1 MKKIV
6 IALVGQPNVGK
17 SHLAN
22 AISGSNLKIGNF
34 AGVTVEKATA
44 RLSTEDFAIEFID
57 LPGLYSLEDFSADE
71 KVTKDFL
78 LTGEYDLILNVIDS
92 TNLERNLMLTT
103 ELMELQ
109 KKMVIAL
116 NMDDEAIKEGL
127 NINSDAMSKILSIPC
142 VRVSSKTKTNIDYL
156 VEQILNVVKNPLVA
170 PKLVYSD
177 EVEEQLQTIVR
188 FLDDK
193 HFRASNSLT
202 NRQIAVG
209 LLWQKKEIYALMH
222 EHPLYVELQP
232 ILNNALGHVYMYCQ
246 CDDIEEVI
254 NRQHTAFAAGLSAE
268 VLSISKAKNRN
279 LTQKIDTILIHKLF
293 GLPIFIFLMW
303 GLFQLTFTLGE
314 IPMGW
319 IEDSFG
325 WLGETIGESISNE
338 ALKSLIV
345 DGIIAGVGSVVM
357 FLPNIMILFLG
368 IALLETTGYMSRA
381 AFLLDGFFHKFGL
394 HGKSFVPLVTGFG
407 CSVPA
412 YMAARTLKNK
422 KDRLLTMFII
432 GFMSCGA
439 RLPVYVLFAGAF
451 FEEEMA
457 GNALFAIYIIG
468 ALLGLIAAK
477 ILRVTAFKGEDEPFV
492 MEMPKYR
499 LPSLKLLWFVVY
511 SKSAMYIKKAGTFIL
526 LASMLIWFIS
536 TYPHNNLIEEEYTT
550 KIEALQAQLDEA
562 APAEKTEASEEAKAT
577 EESKSEAV
585 VANDTEVKES
595 ASLEDAIAALENEK
609 NEKIMENTYLG
620 MMGKTIEPVFAPLGF
635 DWKMGVATLSGLAA
649 KEVIVSTLGVL
660 YSLGDEVTEED
671 TSLREIIASNMSFAS
686 AMAFIVFVMVYLP
699 CLAATAVFAKE
710 AESARYTVYL
720 VIFTFA
726 TAWVLAFIT
735 YNIVNLLV

>member
-1 MKKIV
+1 MKKLV

-44 RLSTEDFAIEFID
+44 RFSTEDFSVEFID
-57 LPGLYSLEDFSADE
+57 LPGLYSLEDFASDE

-78 LTGEYDLILNVIDS
+78 LSAEYDLILNVIDS
-92 TNLERNLMLTT
+92 TNLERNLMLTA

-116 NMDDEAIKEGL
+116 NMDDEAIKEGIH
-127 NINSDAMSKILSIPC
+127 INADAMSKILSIPSI
-142 VRVSSKTKTNIDYL
+142 RVSSKHKTNIDLL
-156 VEQILNVVKNPLVA
+156 VEKILHVINNPLVA
-170 PKLVYSD
+170 PKITYSD
-177 EVEEQLQTIVR
+177 EVEEQLQTIVT
-188 FLDDK
+188 FLDEK
-193 HFRASNSLT
+193 HFHATNGLT

-209 LLWQKKEIYALMH
+209 LLWQKKEMYILMH
-222 EHPLYVELQP
+222 EHPLYIELQP
-232 ILNNALGHVYMYCQ
+232 ILNNALGHVYMYSQ
-246 CDDIEEVI
+246 SEEIEEVI
-254 NRQHTAFAAGLSAE
+254 NRQHNAFAAGLSAE
-268 VLSISKAKNRN
+268 VLSITNVKHRN
-279 LTQKIDTILIHKLF
+279 LTQKIDTLLIHKLL

-303 GLFQLTFTLGE
+303 GLFQLTFTLGQV
-314 IPMGW
+314 PMDW
-319 IEDSFG
+319 IEGSFG
-325 WLGETIGESISNE
+325 WFGETIGESISNE

-345 DGIIAGVGSVVM
+345 DGIIAGVGSVIM

-451 FEEEMA
+451 FDEHTA

-511 SKSAMYIKKAGTFIL
+511 SKSLMYIKKAGTFIL
-526 LASMLIWFIS
+526 MASMLIWFIS
-536 TYPHNNLIEEEYTT
+536 SYPKNSLIEEEYAS
-550 KIEALQAQLDEA
+550 KIEVLQSQLEE
-562 APAEKTEASEEAKAT
+562 PTLSEPTEANEAT
-577 EESKSEAV
+577 
-585 VANDTEVKES
+585 TEVQAPKEP
-595 ASLEDAIAALENEK
+595 ASIEDAIAALENEK
-609 NEKIMENTYLG
+609 HERLVEQTYLG
-620 MMGKTIEPVFAPLGF
+620 IMGKAIEPAFAPLGF
-635 DWKMGVATLSGLAA
+635 DWKMGVATISGLAA

-660 YSLGDEVTEED
+660 YALGDKVTEED
-671 TSLREIIASNMSFAS
+671 TSLRDIIASNISFAS

-710 AESARYTVYL
+710 AESLKHTAYL

-726 TAWVLAFIT
+726 TAWILAFIT
-735 YNIVNLLV
+735 YHIALLLS

>member
-57 LPGLYSLEDFSADE
+57 LPGLYSLEDFAADE

-78 LTGEYDLILNVIDS
+78 LTAEYDLILNVLDS

-116 NMDDEAIKEGL
+116 NMDDEAIKEGIH
-127 NINSDAMSKILSIPC
+127 INSDAMSKILSIPC
-142 VRVSSKTKTNIDYL
+142 IRVSSKTKTNIDLL
-156 VEQILNVVKNPLVA
+156 VEKILHVSKNPLVE
-170 PKLVYSD
+170 PKIVYSD
-177 EVEEQLQTIVR
+177 EVEEQLQTIVK
-188 FLDDK
+188 FLDEK
-193 HFRASNSLT
+193 HFHGKDALT

-209 LLWQKKEIYALMH
+209 LLWQKKEMYAYMH

-246 CDDIEEVI
+246 CEEIEEVI
-254 NRQHTAFAAGLSAE
+254 NRQHSAFSTGLTAE
-268 VLSISKAKNRN
+268 VLNVTHVKNRN
-279 LTQKIDTILIHKLF
+279 LTQKIDTILIHKLL

-319 IEDSFG
+319 IEESFG
-325 WLGETIGESISNE
+325 WLGETIGASITNE

-345 DGIIAGVGSVVM
+345 DGIIAGVGSVIM

-451 FEEEMA
+451 FEESMA
-457 GNALFAIYIIG
+457 GNALFAIYIVG

-477 ILRVTAFKGEDEPFV
+477 ILRVTAFIGEDEPFV

-536 TYPHNNLIEEEYTT
+536 SYPQNSLIEEEYTT

-562 APAEKTEASEEAKAT
+562 ASMETVEPNKEVKPDEEATT
-577 EESKSEAV
+577 ELTAQ
-585 VANDTEVKES
+585 DS
-595 ASLEDAIAALENEK
+595 ASIEDTIAALENEK
-609 NEKIMENTYLG
+609 HEKLVENTYLG
-620 MMGKTIEPVFAPLGF
+620 IMGKAIEPAFAPLGF
-635 DWKMGVATLSGLAA
+635 DWKMGVATISGLAA

-671 TSLREIIASNMSFAS
+671 TSLREVIASNMSLAS

-710 AESARYTVYL
+710 AESIKYTIYL
-720 VIFTFA
+720 VAFTFI

-735 YNIVNLLV
+735 YRVVLLLS

>member
-22 AISGSNLKIGNF
+22 AMSGSNLKIGNF

-44 RLSTEDFAIEFID
+44 HLKTEDFAIEFID

-78 LTGEYDLILNVIDS
+78 QKGEYDLILNVVDS

-116 NMDDEAIKEGL
+116 NMDDEAIKEG
-127 NINSDAMSKILSIPC
+127 IDIDAEAMRKILSVPC
-142 VRVSSKTKTNIDYL
+142 VRVSSKTKTNI
-156 VEQILNVVKNPLVA
+156 EILIDQVLHVTKNAFIA

-188 FLDDK
+188 FLEDK
-193 HFRASNSLT
+193 HFTAPHFT

-209 LLWQKKEIYALMH
+209 LLWQKREIYALMH
-222 EHPLYVELQP
+222 EQPLYVELHP
-232 ILNNALGHVYMYCQ
+232 ILNNALGHVYMYAQ
-246 CDDIEEVI
+246 SEEIDEII
-254 NRQHTAFAAGLSAE
+254 NRQHSAFTAGLSAE
-268 VLSISKAKNRN
+268 VLHVTKVIRKN
-279 LTQKIDTILIHKLF
+279 LTQTIDAILIHKLL

-303 GLFQLTFTLGE
+303 GLFQLTFTLGK
-314 IPMGW
+314 IPMDW
-319 IEDSFG
+319 IEASFG
-325 WLGETIGESISNE
+325 WLSETVGSTIDNE
-338 ALKSLIV
+338 AMKSLIA

-451 FEEEMA
+451 FEENMA
-457 GNALFAIYIIG
+457 GNVLFGIYITG

-477 ILRVTAFKGEDEPFV
+477 ILRVSAFKGEDEPFV

-511 SKSAMYIKKAGTFIL
+511 SKSLMYIKKAGTFIL
-526 LASMLIWFIS
+526 MASMLIWFIS
-536 TYPHNNLIEEEYTT
+536 SYPKNSLIEEEYAT
-550 KIEALQAQLDEA
+550 KIEALQPSATEVEEDAKTVDED
-562 APAEKTEASEEAKAT
+562 KGTSLEEATK
-577 EESKSEAV
+577 
-585 VANDTEVKES
+585 
-595 ASLEDAIAALENEK
+595 ALENEK
-609 NEKIMENTYLG
+609 HEKLMENTYLG
-620 MMGKTIEPVFAPLGF
+620 MIGKTIEPAFAPLGF
-635 DWKMGVATLSGLAA
+635 DWKMSVATFSGLAA

-660 YSLGDEVTEED
+660 YSLGDKVSED
-671 TSLREIIASNMSFAS
+671 DSSLRAIITANISFQS

-710 AESARYTVYL
+710 AEEARYTVYL

-726 TAWVLAFIT
+726 TAWVLAFLT
-735 YNIVNLLV
+735 YQGLMLLA

>member
-1 MKKIV
+1 MHKIV

-44 RLSTEDFAIEFID
+44 RLSTEDEMLEFID

-78 LTGEYDLILNVIDS
+78 LKGEYDLIVNVVDS
-92 TNLERNLMLTT
+92 TNLDRNLMLSAQ
-103 ELMELQ
+103 LMELG

-116 NMDDEAIKEGL
+116 NMDDEATKEG
-127 NINSDAMSKILSIPC
+127 IAIDANTMSKIIGIPC
-142 VRVSSKTKTNIDYL
+142 VKVSSKTKDNVDSL
-156 VEQILNVVKNPLVA
+156 VEAILHAHKSPFQM
-170 PKLVYSD
+170 PKMVYSD
-177 EVEEQLQTIVR
+177 QVEEAIEGIVK

-193 HFRASNSLT
+193 HFVLDNMSNRSVSL
-202 NRQIAVG
+202 G
-209 LLWQKKEIYALMH
+209 LLWQKKEVYAKVH
-222 EHPLYVELQP
+222 EHPLYIELQP
-232 ILNNALGHVYMYCQ
+232 ILNSALGNVYTYCE
-246 CDDIEEVI
+246 CDEIEEVI
-254 NRQHTAFAAGLSAE
+254 HRQHSAFVSGLCAE
-268 VLSISKAKNRN
+268 VLHVKSSKVQNF
-279 LTQKIDTILIHKLF
+279 TQAIDKVLIHKVL

-314 IPMGW
+314 IPMAW
-319 IEDSFG
+319 IEDGFG
-325 WLGETIGESISNE
+325 WLGETFGENIQNE

-345 DGIIAGVGSVVM
+345 DGMIAGVGSVIM

-368 IALLETTGYMSRA
+368 IALLETTGYMARA

-394 HGKSFVPLVTGFG
+394 HGKSFIPLVSGFG

-451 FEEEMA
+451 FEEDMA
-457 GNALFAIYIIG
+457 GNVLFGIYVSG

-526 LASMLIWFIS
+526 IASMLIWFIS
-536 TYPHNNLIEEEYTT
+536 SYPKNTLIEEEYAA
-550 KIEALQAQLDEA
+550 KIELLESTFVQQNEAVSENSVKEKSQEGLSESQDEA
-562 APAEKTEASEEAKAT
+562 SDP
-577 EESKSEAV
+577 
-585 VANDTEVKES
+585 
-595 ASLEDAIAALENEK
+595 LEDAKVALENEM
-609 NEKIMENTYLG
+609 NEKLMENTYLG
-620 MMGKTIEPVFAPLGF
+620 MLGKTIEPLFTPLGF
-635 DWKMGVATLSGLAA
+635 DWKMSVATLSGLAA

-660 YSLGDEVTEED
+660 YALGDEVTEED
-671 TSLREIIASNMSFAS
+671 SSLREIIASNIGFPS
-686 AMAFIVFVMVYLP
+686 AMAFIVFVMIYLP
-699 CLAATAVFAKE
+699 CLAATVVFAKE
-710 AESARYTVYL
+710 AQSLKYTAYL
-720 VIFTFA
+720 ILFTFA
-726 TAWVLAFIT
+726 TAWALAFVT
-735 YNIVNLLV
+735 YTFLTLIA

>member
-22 AISGSNLKIGNF
+22 AMSGSNLKIGNF

-44 RLSTEDFAIEFID
+44 RLKTEDFAIEFID

-78 LTGEYDLILNVIDS
+78 EQGEYDLILNVVDS

-116 NMDDEAIKEGL
+116 NMDDEAIKEGMS
-127 NINSDAMSKILSIPC
+127 IDADAMSKILSVPC
-142 VRVSSKTKTNIDYL
+142 VRVSSKIKTNIDVL
-156 VEQILNVVKNPLVA
+156 IDQVLHVTKNEFIA

-177 EVEEQLQTIVR
+177 EIEEQLQKIVR
-188 FLDDK
+188 FLEDK
-193 HFRASNSLT
+193 HFKAPSLS

-209 LLWQKKEIYALMH
+209 LLWQKRKIYALMH
-222 EHPLYVELQP
+222 EQPLYVELHP
-232 ILNNALGHVYMYCQ
+232 ILNNALGHVYMYAQ
-246 CDDIEEVI
+246 SEDIDEII
-254 NRQHTAFAAGLSAE
+254 NRQHGAFSAGLSAE
-268 VLSISKAKNRN
+268 VLHITKVTRQN
-279 LTQKIDTILIHKLF
+279 LTQKIDAILIHKLL

-303 GLFQLTFTLGE
+303 GLFQLTFTLGR
-314 IPMGW
+314 IPMDW
-319 IEDSFG
+319 IEASFG
-325 WLGETIGESISNE
+325 WLGETVGSTIGNE
-338 ALKSLIV
+338 AMKSLIV

-451 FEEEMA
+451 FEETMA
-457 GNALFAIYIIG
+457 GNVLFGIYITG

-477 ILRVTAFKGEDEPFV
+477 ILRVSAFKGEDEPFV

-511 SKSAMYIKKAGTFIL
+511 SKSTMYVKKAGTFIL
-526 LASMLIWFIS
+526 MASMLIWFIS
-536 TYPHNNLIEEEYTT
+536 SYPKNSLIEETYTA
-550 KIEALQAQLDEA
+550 KIEALQ
-562 APAEKTEASEEAKAT
+562 PSAT
-577 EESKSEAV
+577 EEQNS
-585 VANDTEVKES
+585 VAEDTKGVDENQS
-595 ASLEDAIAALENEK
+595 ASLEEAIKALENEK
-609 NEKIMENTYLG
+609 REKLMENTYLG
-620 MMGKTIEPVFAPLGF
+620 MIGKTIEPAFAPLGF
-635 DWKMGVATLSGLAA
+635 DWKMSVATFSGLAA

-660 YSLGDEVTEED
+660 YSLGDGVKED
-671 TSLREIIASNMSFAS
+671 DGSLRAIITANISFQS

-710 AESARYTVYL
+710 AEEARYTVYL

-726 TAWVLAFIT
+726 TAWVLSFFT
-735 YNIVNLLV
+735 YQGLMLLA

>member
-1 MKKIV
+1 MKKLV

-44 RLSTEDFAIEFID
+44 RFSTEDFAVEFID
-57 LPGLYSLEDFSADE
+57 LPGLYSLEDFASDE

-78 LTGEYDLILNVIDS
+78 LSAEYDLILNVIDS
-92 TNLERNLMLTT
+92 TNLERNLMLTA

-116 NMDDEAIKEGL
+116 NMDDEAIKEGIH
-127 NINSDAMSKILSIPC
+127 INADAMSKILSIPSI
-142 VRVSSKTKTNIDYL
+142 RVSSKHKTNIDLL
-156 VEQILNVVKNPLVA
+156 VEKILHVINNPLVA
-170 PKLVYSD
+170 PKITYSD
-177 EVEEQLQTIVR
+177 EVEEQLQTIVT
-188 FLDDK
+188 FLDEK
-193 HFRASNSLT
+193 HFHATNGLT

-209 LLWQKKEIYALMH
+209 LLWQKKEMYILMH
-222 EHPLYVELQP
+222 EHPLYIELQP
-232 ILNNALGHVYMYCQ
+232 ILNNALGHVYMYSQ
-246 CDDIEEVI
+246 SEEIEEVI
-254 NRQHTAFAAGLSAE
+254 NRQHNAFAAGLSAE
-268 VLSISKAKNRN
+268 VLSITNVKHRN
-279 LTQKIDTILIHKLF
+279 LTQKIDTLLIHKLL

-303 GLFQLTFTLGE
+303 GLFQLTFTLGQV
-314 IPMGW
+314 PMDW
-319 IEDSFG
+319 IEGSFG
-325 WLGETIGESISNE
+325 WFGETIGESISNE

-345 DGIIAGVGSVVM
+345 DGIIAGVGSVIM

-451 FEEEMA
+451 FDEHTA

-511 SKSAMYIKKAGTFIL
+511 SKSLMYIKKAGTFIL
-526 LASMLIWFIS
+526 MASMLIWFIS
-536 TYPHNNLIEEEYTT
+536 SYPKNSLIEEEYAS
-550 KIEALQAQLDEA
+550 KIEVLQSQLEE
-562 APAEKTEASEEAKAT
+562 PTLSEPTEANEAT
-577 EESKSEAV
+577 
-585 VANDTEVKES
+585 TEVQAPKEP
-595 ASLEDAIAALENEK
+595 ASIEDAIAALENEK
-609 NEKIMENTYLG
+609 HERLVEQTYLG
-620 MMGKTIEPVFAPLGF
+620 IMGKAIEPAFAPLGF
-635 DWKMGVATLSGLAA
+635 DWKMGVATISGLAA

-660 YSLGDEVTEED
+660 YALGDKVTEED
-671 TSLREIIASNMSFAS
+671 TSLRDIIASNISFAS

-710 AESARYTVYL
+710 AESLRYTAYL

-726 TAWVLAFIT
+726 TAWILAFIT
-735 YNIVNLLV
+735 YHIALLLS

>member
-1 MKKIV
+1 MKKLV

-44 RLSTEDFAIEFID
+44 RFSTEDFSVEFID
-57 LPGLYSLEDFSADE
+57 LPGLYSLEDFASDE

-78 LTGEYDLILNVIDS
+78 LSAEYDLILNVIDS
-92 TNLERNLMLTT
+92 TNLERNLMLTA

-116 NMDDEAIKEGL
+116 NMDDEAIKEGIH
-127 NINSDAMSKILSIPC
+127 INADAMSKILSIPSI
-142 VRVSSKTKTNIDYL
+142 RVSSKHKTNIDLL
-156 VEQILNVVKNPLVA
+156 VEKILHVINNPLVA
-170 PKLVYSD
+170 PKITYSD
-177 EVEEQLQTIVR
+177 EVEEQLQTIVT
-188 FLDDK
+188 FLDEK
-193 HFRASNSLT
+193 HFHATNGLT

-209 LLWQKKEIYALMH
+209 LLWQKKEMYILMH
-222 EHPLYVELQP
+222 EHPLYIELQP
-232 ILNNALGHVYMYCQ
+232 ILNNALGHVYMYSQ
-246 CDDIEEVI
+246 SEEIEEVI
-254 NRQHTAFAAGLSAE
+254 NRQHNAFAAGLSAE
-268 VLSISKAKNRN
+268 VLSITNVKHRN
-279 LTQKIDTILIHKLF
+279 LTQKIDTLLIHKLL

-303 GLFQLTFTLGE
+303 GLFQLTFTLGQV
-314 IPMGW
+314 PMDW
-319 IEDSFG
+319 IEGSFG
-325 WLGETIGESISNE
+325 WFGETIGESISNE

-345 DGIIAGVGSVVM
+345 DGIIAGVGSVIM

-451 FEEEMA
+451 FDEHTA

-511 SKSAMYIKKAGTFIL
+511 SKSLMYIKKAGTFIL
-526 LASMLIWFIS
+526 MASMLIWFIS
-536 TYPHNNLIEEEYTT
+536 SYPKNSLIEEEYAS
-550 KIEALQAQLDEA
+550 KIEVLQSQLEE
-562 APAEKTEASEEAKAT
+562 PTLSEPTEANEAT
-577 EESKSEAV
+577 
-585 VANDTEVKES
+585 TEVQAPKEP
-595 ASLEDAIAALENEK
+595 ASIEDAIAALENEK
-609 NEKIMENTYLG
+609 HERLVEQTYLG
-620 MMGKTIEPVFAPLGF
+620 IMGKAIEPAFAPLGF
-635 DWKMGVATLSGLAA
+635 DWKMGVATISGLAA

-660 YSLGDEVTEED
+660 YALGDKVTEED
-671 TSLREIIASNMSFAS
+671 TSLRDIIASNISFAS

-710 AESARYTVYL
+710 AESLRYTAYL

-726 TAWVLAFIT
+726 TAWILAFIT
-735 YNIVNLLV
+735 YHIALLLS

>member
-44 RLSTEDFAIEFID
+44 RLSKENFTIEFID
-57 LPGLYSLEDFSADE
+57 LPGLYSLEDFASDE

-78 LTGEYDLILNVIDS
+78 LTAEYDLILNVIDS
-92 TNLERNLMLTT
+92 TNLERNLTLTA

-116 NMDDEAIKEGL
+116 NMDDEAIKEGMD
-127 NINSDAMSKILSIPC
+127 IDVEAMSKILSIPC
-142 VRVSSKTKTNIDYL
+142 VRVSSKFKTNIDLL
-156 VEQILNVVKNPLVA
+156 VEKILHVTQNEAIA
-170 PKLVYSD
+170 PKLIYSD
-177 EVEEQLQTIVR
+177 EVEEQLQSIVK
-188 FLDDK
+188 FLDEK
-193 HFRASNSLT
+193 HFRAANAMS
-202 NRQIAVG
+202 NRQLAVG
-209 LLWQKKEIYALMH
+209 LLWQQKEVYALMH
-222 EHPLYVELQP
+222 EQPLYIELHP
-232 ILNNALGHVYMYCQ
+232 ILNNALGHVYMYSQ

-254 NRQHTAFAAGLSAE
+254 NRQHSAFSAGLTAE
-268 VLSISKAKNRN
+268 VLSLSNVKNRN
-279 LTQKIDTILIHKLF
+279 LTQKIDTILIHKLL

-303 GLFQLTFTLGE
+303 GLFQLTFTLGQV
-314 IPMGW
+314 PMDW
-319 IEDSFG
+319 IEGSFG
-325 WLGETIGESISNE
+325 WLGEMIGGSISNE

-345 DGIIAGVGSVVM
+345 DGIIAGVGSVIM

-412 YMAARTLKNK
+412 YMAARTLKNR

-451 FEEEMA
+451 FEERMA

-499 LPSLKLLWFVVY
+499 LPSLKLIWFIVY
-511 SKSAMYIKKAGTFIL
+511 SKSAMYLKKAGTFIL
-526 LASMLIWFIS
+526 MASMLIWFIS
-536 TYPHNNLIEEEYTT
+536 SYPKNSVIEETYTT

-562 APAEKTEASEEAKAT
+562 VSIASQEVTIQEETKPTEAVAPQ
-577 EESKSEAV
+577 ESTSI
-585 VANDTEVKES
+585 
-595 ASLEDAIAALENEK
+595 EDAIAVLENEK
-609 NEKIMENTYLG
+609 HEKLVESTYLG
-620 MMGKTIEPVFAPLGF
+620 IMGKAIEPAFSPLGF
-635 DWKMGVATLSGLAA
+635 DWKMGVATISGLAA

-660 YSLGDEVTEED
+660 YSLGDKVTEED
-671 TSLREIIASNMSFAS
+671 NSLREVIASNISLPS

-710 AESARYTVYL
+710 AESLKLTAYL

-726 TAWVLAFIT
+726 TAWVLAFLT
-735 YNIVNLLV
+735 YRIVLLIS

>member
-34 AGVTVEKATA
+34 AGVTVEKAIA
-44 RLSTEDFAIEFID
+44 HLKTEDFAIEFID
-57 LPGLYSLEDFSADE
+57 LPGLYSLEDFAADE
-71 KVTKDFL
+71 KVTKDFFL
-78 LTGEYDLILNVIDS
+78 KGDYDLILNVIDS

-109 KKMVIAL
+109 RKMVIAL
-116 NMDDEAIKEGL
+116 NMDDEAIKEGI
-127 NINSDAMSKILSIPC
+127 NIDAESMSKILSIPC
-142 VRVSSKTKTNIDYL
+142 VKVSSKTKNNLDLL
-156 VEQILNVVKNPLVA
+156 VDQILHVTKHEFIA

-177 EVEEQLQTIVR
+177 EVEEQLQAIVR

-193 HFRASNSLT
+193 HFTSPRLS

-209 LLWQKKEIYALMH
+209 LLWQKKDTYALMH
-222 EHPLYVELQP
+222 EQPLYVELHP
-232 ILNNALGHVYMYCQ
+232 ILNNALGHVYMYAQ
-246 CDDIEEVI
+246 TEDIEEII
-254 NRQHTAFAAGLSAE
+254 NRQHGAFTAGLSAE
-268 VLSISKAKNRN
+268 VLHVTNVKRRN
-279 LTQKIDTILIHKLF
+279 LTQTIDAILIHKLL
-293 GLPIFIFLMW
+293 GLPIFIFFMW
-303 GLFQLTFTLGE
+303 GLFQLTFTLGQ
-314 IPMGW
+314 IPKDW
-319 IEDSFG
+319 IEGSFG
-325 WLGETIGESISNE
+325 WLGEVIGTTIANE

-345 DGIIAGVGSVVM
+345 DGIITGVGSVMM
-357 FLPNIMILFLG
+357 FIPNIMILFLG

-381 AFLLDGFFHKFGL
+381 SFLLDGFFHKFGL

-422 KDRLLTMFII
+422 KDRLLTMFVI

-451 FEEEMA
+451 FEESMA
-457 GNALFAIYIIG
+457 GNVLFGIYISG

-477 ILRVTAFKGEDEPFV
+477 ILRVSAFKGEDEPFV

-511 SKSAMYIKKAGTFIL
+511 SKSMMYVKKAGTFIL
-526 LASMLIWFIS
+526 MASMLIWFIS
-536 TYPHNNLIEEEYTT
+536 SYPKNSLIEEEYTT
-550 KIEALQAQLDEA
+550 KIEALQ
-562 APAEKTEASEEAKAT
+562 PSPSEESVVEEAQKEAT
-577 EESKSEAV
+577 ETVDEDK
-585 VANDTEVKES
+585 S
-595 ASLEDAIAALENEK
+595 ASVEDAIKALENEK
-609 NEKIMENTYLG
+609 REKMMEHTYLG
-620 MMGKTIEPVFAPLGF
+620 MIGKTIEPAFAPLGF
-635 DWKMGVATLSGLAA
+635 DWKMSVATFSGLAA

-660 YSLGDEVTEED
+660 YSLGDKISED
-671 TSLREIIASNMSFAS
+671 DSSLRAIITDNISFPS

-710 AESARYTVYL
+710 AEEAKYTVYL
-720 VIFTFA
+720 VVFTFA

-735 YNIVNLLV
+735 YRAILFFS

>member
-1 MKKIV
+1 MKKLV

-44 RLSTEDFAIEFID
+44 RFSTEDFSVEFID
-57 LPGLYSLEDFSADE
+57 LPGLYSLEDFASDE

-78 LTGEYDLILNVIDS
+78 LSAEYDLILNVIDS
-92 TNLERNLMLTT
+92 TNLERNLMLTA

-116 NMDDEAIKEGL
+116 NMDDEAIKEGIH
-127 NINSDAMSKILSIPC
+127 INADAMSKILSIPSI
-142 VRVSSKTKTNIDYL
+142 RVSSKHKTNIDLL
-156 VEQILNVVKNPLVA
+156 VEKILHVINNPLVA
-170 PKLVYSD
+170 PKITYSD
-177 EVEEQLQTIVR
+177 EVEEQLQTIVT
-188 FLDDK
+188 FLDEK
-193 HFRASNSLT
+193 HFHATNGLT

-209 LLWQKKEIYALMH
+209 LLWQKKEMYILMH
-222 EHPLYVELQP
+222 EHPLYIELQP
-232 ILNNALGHVYMYCQ
+232 ILNNALGHVYMYSQ
-246 CDDIEEVI
+246 SEEIEEVI
-254 NRQHTAFAAGLSAE
+254 NRQHNAFAAGLSAE
-268 VLSISKAKNRN
+268 VLSITNVKHRN
-279 LTQKIDTILIHKLF
+279 LTQKIDTLLIHKLL

-303 GLFQLTFTLGE
+303 GLFQLTFTLGQV
-314 IPMGW
+314 PMDW
-319 IEDSFG
+319 IEGSFG
-325 WLGETIGESISNE
+325 WFGETIGESISNE

-345 DGIIAGVGSVVM
+345 DGIIAGVGSVIM

-451 FEEEMA
+451 FDEHTA

-511 SKSAMYIKKAGTFIL
+511 SKSLMYIKKAGTFIL
-526 LASMLIWFIS
+526 MASMLIWFIS
-536 TYPHNNLIEEEYTT
+536 SYPKNSLIEEEYAS
-550 KIEALQAQLDEA
+550 KIEVLQSQLEE
-562 APAEKTEASEEAKAT
+562 PTLSEP
-577 EESKSEAV
+577 
-585 VANDTEVKES
+585 TEVNEATTEVQAPKEP
-595 ASLEDAIAALENEK
+595 ASIEDAIAALENEK
-609 NEKIMENTYLG
+609 HERLVEQTYLG
-620 MMGKTIEPVFAPLGF
+620 IMGKAIEPAFAPLGF
-635 DWKMGVATLSGLAA
+635 DWKMGVATISGLAA

-660 YSLGDEVTEED
+660 YALGDKVTEED
-671 TSLREIIASNMSFAS
+671 TSLRDIIASNISFAS

-710 AESARYTVYL
+710 AESLKHTAYL

-726 TAWVLAFIT
+726 TAWILAFIT
-735 YNIVNLLV
+735 YHIALLLS

>member
-57 LPGLYSLEDFSADE
+57 LPGLYSLEDFAADE

-78 LTGEYDLILNVIDS
+78 LTAEYDLILNVLDS

-116 NMDDEAIKEGL
+116 NMDDEAIKEGIH
-127 NINSDAMSKILSIPC
+127 INSDAMSKILSIPC
-142 VRVSSKTKTNIDYL
+142 IRVSSKTKTNIDLL
-156 VEQILNVVKNPLVA
+156 VEKILHVSKNPLVE
-170 PKLVYSD
+170 PKIVYSD
-177 EVEEQLQTIVR
+177 EVEEQLQTIVK

-193 HFRASNSLT
+193 HFHGKDALT

-209 LLWQKKEIYALMH
+209 LLWQKKEMYAYMH

-246 CDDIEEVI
+246 CEEIEEVI
-254 NRQHTAFAAGLSAE
+254 NRQHSAFSTGLSAE
-268 VLSISKAKNRN
+268 VLSVTRVKNRN
-279 LTQKIDTILIHKLF
+279 LTQKIDTILIHKLL

-319 IEDSFG
+319 IEESFG
-325 WLGETIGESISNE
+325 WLGETIGASITNE

-345 DGIIAGVGSVVM
+345 DGIIAGVGSVIM

-451 FEEEMA
+451 FEESMA

-536 TYPHNNLIEEEYTT
+536 SYPQNSLIEEEYTT
-550 KIEALQAQLDEA
+550 KIEALQAQLDDAVSNETVE
-562 APAEKTEASEEAKAT
+562 PNKKAT
-577 EESKSEAV
+577 EEAKPAEEAT
-585 VANDTEVKES
+585 AELTTQDS
-595 ASLEDAIAALENEK
+595 ASIEDTIAALENEK
-609 NEKIMENTYLG
+609 HEKLVENTYLG
-620 MMGKTIEPVFAPLGF
+620 IMGKAIEPAFAPLGF
-635 DWKMGVATLSGLAA
+635 DWKMGVATISGLAA

-671 TSLREIIASNMSFAS
+671 TSLREVIASNMSLAS

-710 AESARYTVYL
+710 AESIKYTVYL
-720 VIFTFA
+720 VAFTFI

-735 YNIVNLLV
+735 YRVVLLFS

>member
-1 MKKIV
+1 VKKLV

-44 RLSTEDFAIEFID
+44 RFSTEDFAVEFID
-57 LPGLYSLEDFSADE
+57 LPGLYSLEDFASDE

-78 LTGEYDLILNVIDS
+78 LSAEYDLILNVIDS
-92 TNLERNLMLTT
+92 TNLERNLMLTA

-116 NMDDEAIKEGL
+116 NMDDEAIKEGIH
-127 NINSDAMSKILSIPC
+127 INADAMSKILSIPSI
-142 VRVSSKTKTNIDYL
+142 RVSSKHKTNIDLL
-156 VEQILNVVKNPLVA
+156 VEKILHVINNPLVA
-170 PKLVYSD
+170 PKITYSD
-177 EVEEQLQTIVR
+177 EVEEQLQTIVT
-188 FLDDK
+188 FLDEK
-193 HFRASNSLT
+193 HFHATNGLT

-209 LLWQKKEIYALMH
+209 LLWQKKEMYILMH
-222 EHPLYVELQP
+222 EHPLYIELQP
-232 ILNNALGHVYMYCQ
+232 ILNNALGHVYMYSQ
-246 CDDIEEVI
+246 SEEIEEVI
-254 NRQHTAFAAGLSAE
+254 NRQHNAFAAGLSAE
-268 VLSISKAKNRN
+268 VLSITNVKHRN
-279 LTQKIDTILIHKLF
+279 LTQKIDTLLIHKLL

-303 GLFQLTFTLGE
+303 GLFQLTFTLGQV
-314 IPMGW
+314 PMDW
-319 IEDSFG
+319 IEGSFG
-325 WLGETIGESISNE
+325 WFGETIGESISNE

-345 DGIIAGVGSVVM
+345 DGIIAGVGSVIM

-451 FEEEMA
+451 FDEHTA

-511 SKSAMYIKKAGTFIL
+511 SKSLMYIKKAGTFIL
-526 LASMLIWFIS
+526 MASMLIWFIS
-536 TYPHNNLIEEEYTT
+536 SYPKNSLIEEEYAS
-550 KIEALQAQLDEA
+550 KIEVLQSQLEE
-562 APAEKTEASEEAKAT
+562 PTLSEP
-577 EESKSEAV
+577 
-585 VANDTEVKES
+585 TEVNEATTEVQAPKEP
-595 ASLEDAIAALENEK
+595 ASIEDAIAALENEK
-609 NEKIMENTYLG
+609 HERLVEQTYLG
-620 MMGKTIEPVFAPLGF
+620 IMGKAIEPAFAPLGF
-635 DWKMGVATLSGLAA
+635 DWKMGVATISGLAA

-660 YSLGDEVTEED
+660 YALGDKVTEED
-671 TSLREIIASNMSFAS
+671 TSLRDIIASNISFAS

-710 AESARYTVYL
+710 AESLRYTAYL

-726 TAWVLAFIT
+726 TAWILAFIT
-735 YNIVNLLV
+735 YHIALLLS

>member
-1 MKKIV
+1 MKNIV
-6 IALVGQPNVGK
+6 VALVGQPNVGK

-44 RLSTEDFAIEFID
+44 RLSMLENALEFID

-78 LTGEYDLILNVIDS
+78 LKGEYDLIVNVVDS
-92 TNLERNLMLTT
+92 SNLDRNLMLSAQ
-103 ELMELQ
+103 LMEFG

-116 NMDDEAIKEGL
+116 NMDDEAQKEGIE
-127 NINSDAMSKILSIPC
+127 INAEAMSKIIGVPC
-142 VRVSSKTKTNIDYL
+142 IKVSSKTKYNVDTL
-156 VEQILNVVKNPLVA
+156 VQMILHVNNEPMQNP
-170 PKLVYSD
+170 KMVYTD
-177 EVEEQLQTIVR
+177 HVEEALQNIVK

-193 HFRASNSLT
+193 HFSLPAIT
-202 NRQIAVG
+202 NRTLALG
-209 LLWQKKEIYALMH
+209 LLFQKKEVYAQVH
-222 EHPLYVELQP
+222 EHPLYIELQP
-232 ILNNALGHVYMYCQ
+232 ILNHALGTVYTYCE

-254 NRQHTAFAAGLSAE
+254 HAQHNAFVSGLCAE
-268 VLSISKAKNRN
+268 VLHVKSSKAQNF
-279 LTQKIDTILIHKLF
+279 TQAIDKVLIHKLF

-314 IPMGW
+314 VPMGW
-319 IEDSFG
+319 IEDGFG
-325 WLGETIGESISNE
+325 WLGETFGENIQNE

-345 DGIIAGVGSVVM
+345 DGIIAGVGSVM
-357 FLPNIMILFLG
+357 TFLPNIMILFLG
-368 IALLETTGYMSRA
+368 IALLETTGYMARA

-394 HGKSFVPLVTGFG
+394 HGKSFIPLVSGFG

-451 FEEEMA
+451 FEEDMA
-457 GNALFAIYIIG
+457 GNVLFGIYISG

-526 LASMLIWFIS
+526 IASMLIWFIS
-536 TYPHNNLIEEEYTT
+536 SYPKNGEIEETYVA
-550 KIEALQAQLDEA
+550 KIEVLQASLDAQPKEDTN
-562 APAEKTEASEEAKAT
+562 ETVET
-577 EESKSEAV
+577 SEAQ
-585 VANDTEVKES
+585 EK
-595 ASLEDAIAALENEK
+595 IAALENEK
-609 NEKIMENTYLG
+609 NEKLMENTYLG
-620 MMGKTIEPVFAPLGF
+620 MLGKTIEPIFTPLGF
-635 DWKMGVATLSGLAA
+635 DWKMSVATLSGLAA

-671 TSLREIIASNMSFAS
+671 SSLREIIANNIGFPS
-686 AMAFIVFVMVYLP
+686 AMAFIVFVMIYLP
-699 CLAATAVFAKE
+699 CLAATVVFSRE
-710 AESARYTVYL
+710 AQSLKYTAYL
-720 VIFTFA
+720 VVFTFA

-735 YNIVNLLV
+735 YTILSLI

>member
-1 MKKIV
+1 MKKVV

-44 RLSTEDFAIEFID
+44 RLSTEDCALEFID

-78 LTGEYDLILNVIDS
+78 QKGEYDLILNVVDS

-116 NMDDEAIKEGL
+116 NMDDEAVKEGL
-127 NINSDAMSKILSIPC
+127 NINTDVMSKILSIPC
-142 VRVSSKTKTNIDYL
+142 VRVSSKLKVNIDTL
-156 VEQILNVVKNPLVA
+156 VNQILHVSKNELIA

-177 EVEEQLQTIVR
+177 EVEEQLQTIVH

-193 HFRASNSLT
+193 HFKEPSLT

-222 EHPLYVELQP
+222 EQPLYVELHP
-232 ILNNALGHVYMYCQ
+232 ILNNALGHVYMYAQ
-246 CDDIEEVI
+246 SEDIEEII
-254 NRQHTAFAAGLSAE
+254 NRQHSAFSAGLSAE
-268 VLSISKAKNRN
+268 VLHVSKVKRKN
-279 LTQKIDTILIHKLF
+279 LTQTIDAILIHKLL

-303 GLFQLTFTLGE
+303 GLFQLTFTLGQ
-314 IPMGW
+314 IPMDW
-319 IEDSFG
+319 IEASFG
-325 WLGETIGESISNE
+325 WLGETVGSTISNE

-345 DGIIAGVGSVVM
+345 DGIITGVGSVVM

-451 FEEEMA
+451 FEEDMA
-457 GNALFAIYIIG
+457 GNVLFGIYISG

-477 ILRVTAFKGEDEPFV
+477 ILRVSAFKGEDEPFV

-511 SKSAMYIKKAGTFIL
+511 AKSTMYVKKAGTFIL
-526 LASMLIWFIS
+526 MASMLIWFIS
-536 TYPHNNLIEEEYTT
+536 SYPKNILIEEEYTT
-550 KIEALQAQLDEA
+550 KIEALQ
-562 APAEKTEASEEAKAT
+562 PSASEEQSVV
-577 EESKSEAV
+577 EETQKETTEAV
-585 VANDTEVKES
+585 GEDKS
-595 ASLEDAIAALENEK
+595 ASVEDAIQALENEK
-609 NEKIMENTYLG
+609 REKLMEHTYLG
-620 MMGKTIEPVFAPLGF
+620 MIGKTIEPAFAPLGF
-635 DWKMGVATLSGLAA
+635 DWKMSVATFSGLAA

-660 YSLGDEVTEED
+660 YSLGDKVSEDD
-671 TSLREIIASNMSFAS
+671 TSLRAIITDNISFPS

-710 AESARYTVYL
+710 AEEARYTVYL

-735 YNIVNLLV
+735 YRVILLFT

>member
-1 MKKIV
+1 VKKIV

-78 LTGEYDLILNVIDS
+78 LKGEYDLILNVIDS
-92 TNLERNLMLTT
+92 TNLERNLVLTT

-116 NMDDEAIKEGL
+116 NMDDEAIKEGI
-127 NINSDAMSKILSIPC
+127 NINSDAMSKILSVPC
-142 VRVSSKTKTNIDYL
+142 VRVSSKMKTNIDVL
-156 VEQILNVVKNPLVA
+156 VDKILYVTKNPLVE
-170 PKLVYSD
+170 PKVVYSD

-193 HFRASNSLT
+193 HFRASNALT

-222 EHPLYVELQP
+222 EHPLYIELQP
-232 ILNNALGHVYMYCQ
+232 ILNNALGHVYMYSQ

-254 NRQHTAFAAGLSAE
+254 NRQHTAFSAGLSAE
-268 VLSISKAKNRN
+268 VLSVAKIKSRN
-279 LTQKIDTILIHKLF
+279 LTQKIDTLLIHKLF

-303 GLFQLTFTLGE
+303 GLFQLTFTLGQ
-314 IPMGW
+314 IPMDW
-319 IEDSFG
+319 IEASFG

-345 DGIIAGVGSVVM
+345 DGIIAGVGSVIM

-451 FEEEMA
+451 FEESMA
-457 GNALFAIYIIG
+457 GNALFAIYITG

-511 SKSAMYIKKAGTFIL
+511 SKSIMYIKKAGTFIL

-536 TYPHNNLIEEEYTT
+536 SYPKNSLIEEEYTT
-550 KIEALQAQLDEA
+550 KIEALQAQLEEV
-562 APAEKTEASEEAKAT
+562 APADKTEASDEPQT
-577 EESKSEAV
+577 IEESKSVDEAT
-585 VANDTEVKES
+585 ANAEIKEPTS
-595 ASLEDAIAALENEK
+595 IEDAIAALENEK
-609 NEKIMENTYLG
+609 REKLVENTYLG
-620 MMGKTIEPVFAPLGF
+620 IMGKAIEPAFAPLGF

-660 YSLGDEVTEED
+660 YSLGDKVTEED
-671 TSLREIIASNMSFAS
+671 TSLREIIASNISFAS

-710 AESARYTVYL
+710 AESLKHTAYL
-720 VIFTFA
+720 VIFTFS
-726 TAWVLAFIT
+726 TAWILAFIT
-735 YNIVNLLV
+735 YRIVLLLS

>member
-44 RLSTEDFAIEFID
+44 RLSREDFTVEFID
-57 LPGLYSLEDFSADE
+57 LPGLYSLEDFASDE

-78 LTGEYDLILNVIDS
+78 LTGKYDLILNVIDS
-92 TNLERNLMLTT
+92 TNLERNLTLTA

-116 NMDDEAIKEGL
+116 NMDDEAIKEGMD
-127 NINSDAMSKILSIPC
+127 INVDAMSKILSIPC
-142 VRVSSKTKTNIDYL
+142 VRVSSKFKTNIDLL
-156 VEQILNVVKNPLVA
+156 VEKILHVTKNEAIV
-170 PKLVYSD
+170 PKLTYSD
-177 EVEEQLQTIVR
+177 EVEEQLQSIVK
-188 FLDDK
+188 FLDEK
-193 HFRASNSLT
+193 HFRASNAMS
-202 NRQIAVG
+202 NRQLAVG
-209 LLWQKKEIYALMH
+209 LLWQQKEVYTLMH
-222 EHPLYVELQP
+222 EQPLYIELHPL
-232 ILNNALGHVYMYCQ
+232 LNNALGHVYMYSQ

-254 NRQHTAFAAGLSAE
+254 NRQHSAFAAGLTAE
-268 VLSISKAKNRN
+268 VLSLSNVKNRN
-279 LTQKIDTILIHKLF
+279 LTQKIDTILIHKVL

-303 GLFQLTFTLGE
+303 GLFQLTFTLGQV
-314 IPMGW
+314 PMDW
-319 IEDSFG
+319 IEGSFG
-325 WLGETIGESISNE
+325 WLGEMIGGSISNE

-345 DGIIAGVGSVVM
+345 DGIIAGVGSVIM

-412 YMAARTLKNK
+412 YMAARTLKNR

-451 FEEEMA
+451 FEEKMA

-499 LPSLKLLWFVVY
+499 LPSLKLIWFIVY
-511 SKSAMYIKKAGTFIL
+511 SKSAMYLKKAGTFIL
-526 LASMLIWFIS
+526 MASMLIWFIS
-536 TYPHNNLIEEEYTT
+536 SYPKNSMIEETYAT
-550 KIEALQAQLDEA
+550 KIEALQTQLDEA
-562 APAEKTEASEEAKAT
+562 ASIASQEVTTHEETKPTEAVTPNESTSIEEAI
-577 EESKSEAV
+577 SV
-585 VANDTEVKES
+585 
-595 ASLEDAIAALENEK
+595 LENEK
-609 NEKIMENTYLG
+609 HEKLVESTYLG
-620 MMGKTIEPVFAPLGF
+620 IMGKAIEPAFAPLGF
-635 DWKMGVATLSGLAA
+635 DWKMGVATISGLAA

-660 YSLGDEVTEED
+660 YSLGDKVTEED
-671 TSLREIIASNMSFAS
+671 NSLREMIASNISLPS

-710 AESARYTVYL
+710 AESLKLTAYL

-726 TAWVLAFIT
+726 TAWVLAFTT
-735 YNIVNLLV
+735 YRIVLLIS

>member
-57 LPGLYSLEDFSADE
+57 LPGLYSLKDFAADE

-78 LTGEYDLILNVIDS
+78 LGAEYDLILNVLDS

-116 NMDDEAIKEGL
+116 NMDDEAIKEGIH
-127 NINSDAMSKILSIPC
+127 INADAMSKILSIPC
-142 VRVSSKTKTNIDYL
+142 IRVSSKTKTNIDLL
-156 VEQILNVVKNPLVA
+156 VEKILHVSKNPLVE
-170 PKLVYSD
+170 PKMVYSD
-177 EVEEQLQTIVR
+177 EVEEQLQTIVK

-193 HFRASNSLT
+193 HFHGKDALT

-209 LLWQKKEIYALMH
+209 LLWQKKEMYAYMH

-246 CDDIEEVI
+246 CEEIEEVI
-254 NRQHTAFAAGLSAE
+254 NRQHSAFSTGLTAE
-268 VLSISKAKNRN
+268 VLTVTHVKNRN
-279 LTQKIDTILIHKLF
+279 LTQKIDTILIHKLL

-319 IEDSFG
+319 IEESFG
-325 WLGETIGESISNE
+325 WLGETIGASITNE

-345 DGIIAGVGSVVM
+345 DGIIAGVGSVIM

-451 FEEEMA
+451 FDENMA

-536 TYPHNNLIEEEYTT
+536 SYPQNSLIEEEYTT

-562 APAEKTEASEEAKAT
+562 ASMETVEPNKEVKPDEEATAELT
-577 EESKSEAV
+577 TQ
-585 VANDTEVKES
+585 DS
-595 ASLEDAIAALENEK
+595 ASIEDTIAALENEK
-609 NEKIMENTYLG
+609 HEKLVENTYLG
-620 MMGKTIEPVFAPLGF
+620 IMGKAIEPAFAPLGF
-635 DWKMGVATLSGLAA
+635 DWKMGVATISGLAA

-671 TSLREIIASNMSFAS
+671 TSLREVIDSNMSLAS

-710 AESARYTVYL
+710 AESIKYTIYL
-720 VIFTFA
+720 VAFTFI

-735 YNIVNLLV
+735 YRVVLLLS